1 MKNNISFRILI
12 VCIAI
17 LVIQLIAS
25 SYSFRVDLTAD
36 QRYSLSESTKDFIK
50 SVEQPL
56 RIDVF
61 LSGKLP
67 QDYKRLRTETEV
79 LLQSLESV
87 NDRFYFEFIDPFEGS
102 ENTDQLFEEMSGY
115 GLDPELVV
123 QRENQAV
130 EQSYVFPWM
139 MISYEGKS
147 VRVPLLQK
155 NLGDTQEQRILQSIQ
170 QLEYAVVDGIFKI
183 LLKKKKKIAVL
194 SSHNTSEDILIT
206 NFLQDLLPYYNLAA
220 FDLKAIP
227 KNPSKTLEN
236 LNRFDLFLVSNPKER
251 FSNTEKFILDQYTQ
265 QGGNSLYLI
274 DPVRIDKDS
283 LFSIAGKTVSY
294 GNELDLDEL
303 FFKYGFRLRKEL
315 VKDLYSAP
323 IVLANGNQN
332 NSQYNPYPWTYHPL
346 SKPNQAHPIGSAVG
360 SVFFRFGS
368 PIDVLKTD
376 LKTTELIKSSPL
388 SKIERIP
395 SIISISEATQ
405 PIKPAAFNDTSQT
418 LGLLLEGSF
427 SSLYTNRIKPFK
439 VDVKENKPARMA
451 IFADG
456 NLIENQIDKGQPLEL
471 GYDKW
476 TNNFYSNKQF
486 FKNTVHYLIGEN
498 KFLDLRTK
506 EVKIAMIDSE
516 IEQGKVQ
523 YWRYFSVLAPLF
535 ILLIISFIFNRYRLK
550 SYRQ

>member
-12 VCIAI
+12 VCITI

-67 QDYKRLRTETEV
+67 QDYQRLRTETEV

-206 NFLQDLLPYYNLAA
+206 NFLQDLLPYYNL
-220 FDLKAIP
+220 K
-227 KNPSKTLEN
+227 
-236 LNRFDLFLVSNPKER
+236 
-251 FSNTEKFILDQYTQ
+251 
-265 QGGNSLYLI
+265 
-274 DPVRIDKDS
+274 
-283 LFSIAGKTVSY
+283 
-294 GNELDLDEL
+294 
-303 FFKYGFRLRKEL
+303 
-315 VKDLYSAP
+315 
-323 IVLANGNQN
+323 
-332 NSQYNPYPWTYHPL
+332 
-346 SKPNQAHPIGSAVG
+346 
-360 SVFFRFGS
+360 
-368 PIDVLKTD
+368 
-376 LKTTELIKSSPL
+376 
-388 SKIERIP
+388 
-395 SIISISEATQ
+395 
-405 PIKPAAFNDTSQT
+405 
-418 LGLLLEGSF
+418 
-427 SSLYTNRIKPFK
+427 
-439 VDVKENKPARMA
+439 
-451 IFADG
+451 
-456 NLIENQIDKGQPLEL
+456 
-471 GYDKW
+471 
-476 TNNFYSNKQF
+476 
-486 FKNTVHYLIGEN
+486 
-498 KFLDLRTK
+498 
-506 EVKIAMIDSE
+506 
-516 IEQGKVQ
+516 
-523 YWRYFSVLAPLF
+523 
-535 ILLIISFIFNRYRLK
+535 
-550 SYRQ
+550 